1 MERPPLCWGF
11 IRPRV
16 ARPEARYPWI
26 RVLSVTAA
34 GAGLAAMGSWGGFR
48 LALSGV
54 ASAETLDLPAS
65 MKGWMSGAAAEFGA
79 LAGLCWSLL
88 SRRCWNH
95 RAERLTAASKP
106 AAPAPWPR
114 WKFWS
119 GAVPAVS
126 HAGFVFGA
134 TPLPLVH
141 AIENVRGTIAWPQT
155 RLTLKARGECLV
167 SARIVPAPVRDEDN
181 CFATP
186 FWSRFHDTRTTDAS
200 GWPGAIVWAD
210 TH

>member
-200 GWPGAIVWAD
+200 GRPGAIVWAD

>member
-1 MERPPLCWGF
+1 
-11 IRPRV
+11 V

-65 MKGWMSGAAAEFGA
+65 MKGWMSGA
-79 LAGLCWSLL
+79 
-88 SRRCWNH
+88 
-95 RAERLTAASKP
+95 
-106 AAPAPWPR
+106 
-114 WKFWS
+114 
-119 GAVPAVS
+119 VPAVS

-155 RLTLKARGECLV
+155 RSTLKARGECLV

-200 GWPGAIVWAD
+200 GRPGAIVWAD